1 MYIEIT
7 PTNNIVTFRYQT
19 TPDYDSEVIDFTRL
33 KQDLVV
39 TLKYENG
46 AWIASHNYN
55 QIATAIAEGVL
66 VRLTDETNSRYA
78 IMGEYGDDFYSFVTN
93 DGETCYFYKVTDA
106 DMWSLS
112 TSPAINVADNLTTN
126 DPDEALSAKQGVV
139 LKGMLDQITVE
150 GTDNVADM
158 NAALTGKEG
167 LTAGNDGSF
176 YGIAGTGGFRNNTI
190 PVVCEAGEQYTL
202 SFKAYTDGNS
212 STSGNGLRLEIHY
225 TDATSSAVN
234 CPNSTSAYTLFSKTS
249 TAGKTIDYISFNYVS
264 TANNVWYVKELQ
276 LRKGAEVL
284 PYIPPKSVVDFVARA
299 ELDTKEDVAN
309 KATTLS
315 PVPNNTRY
323 PSEKMMY
330 DSAIVPFRDITMPK
344 SSNIYDYAT
353 VGVINGYIVR
363 TTGAIGTNE
372 EYAAFTTGL
381 IPVKPN
387 HYYYLSNNYGTKG
400 IRCLKADS
408 TTKLKVLAPSN
419 GAEYSDW
426 YLPNA
431 DATDSVQN
439 GQFKTPADAAY
450 VQITVTP
457 LHTSEIGDYYKIMLE
472 DVGDAYDPSFVPSEY
487 APYSTERVVRNDC
500 LEIPVDPDA
509 GVKKE
514 LKILCVGNS
523 FTLDSMGYAPF
534 LLKNIDANCKLTIGV
549 AFISGSPIAQHLAYF
564 SGDSVTQ
571 GTTTY
576 YTESGVY
583 KKNANGTISTVT
595 YTYYKNVNGAP
606 WTTQNNA
613 QIDDF
618 INDEAWDIVT
628 FQQASAQSY
637 RDWATYFK
645 PFIYKLHKSL
655 ADVLDNPNF
664 RIGWLLT
671 HGASGGSDQ
680 GYYDRWLGTAHN
692 AQRVMENTGA
702 SVLFPYGTAVQN
714 LRTTSL
720 ISLGDGEHHNLTV
733 DDAHLQDGIG
743 CLCAAY
749 ANTLVLLQLFGED
762 TKGIIGNTI
771 RPDAAWLT
779 ANSVP
784 GTSLGQSGVIGITDA
799 NCFLAQM
806 AAIKGV
812 MAPYEVTDINVYEAI
827 SATYVTFDIEGYTLS
842 GIAGT
847 ATDPGTPAGKVFWL
861 AFDAGTYANF
871 GSTVIAAGQV
881 GIFSYDGS
889 SWAYTVKTI
898 IDTSD
903 FATAQQGEKADTAY
917 QKPTNG
923 IPASDLAEGVIPAPE
938 IFWATYGTT
947 TAAEIDAAV
956 AAGKAVMVEYN
967 GRTYSLTIS
976 TTTYIG
982 FGSAYSTSAGYAVIY
997 RNNNSWAYNNIGLE
1011 ASSNKITS
1019 LPDLITNRTSTTK
1032 YPSAKATFEGLGQYG
1047 IVSQTQTWSGTGS
1060 NPRTYTMSNQ
1070 VWGLIPQA
1078 NIDLFVSAG
1087 ATFNATTGYFELNGL
1102 TDISYEEMR
1111 AIYEAPHLTMCI
1123 DKAHRYAKQAIR
1135 TAIPARLSSSV
1146 NYSYFGGGSASMFC
1160 YNSTIETLLL
1170 AVTPTGI
1177 NDSLPLTTL
1186 YYAFESNYYIRCI
1199 KRLSLSPT
1207 SQNNT
1212 NVFKNCY
1219 SLEELE
1225 LQHIA
1230 KDVSIASASLL
1241 TLASVVYMVDNA
1253 ANTSAIT
1260 ITLHATAYARCQA
1273 DTTEYTYG
1281 GQTYTGILAYA
1292 SARNITLASA

>member
-19 TPDYDSEVIDFTRL
+19 TPDYDSEVIDFTQL

-112 TSPAINVADNLTTN
+112 TSPAINVADNLTTS
-126 DPDEALSAKQGVV
+126 DPDKALSAKQGVV
-139 LKGMLDQITVE
+139 LKGMLDQITI
-150 GTDNVADM
+150 GDTDNLADM
-158 NAALTGKEG
+158 YAALNGKAG
-167 LTAGNDGSF
+167 LTYDGNGAF
-176 YGIAGTGGFRNNTI
+176 YGIAGTGGFRGNEIDVT
-190 PVVCEAGEQYTL
+190 CEEGQQYTL

-276 LRKGAEVL
+276 LRKGTEVL
-284 PYIPPKSVVDFVARA
+284 PYLPPKSVVDFMARA
-299 ELDTKEDVAN
+299 GLETKEDVAN

-387 HYYYLSNNYGTKG
+387 TFYYLSNNYGTKG

-457 LHTSEIGDYYKIMLE
+457 LYVTEIGDYYKIMLE
-472 DVGDAYDPSFVPSEY
+472 EVGDAYDPSFVPSEY

-500 LEIPVDPDA
+500 LEIPVEGGGTPQ
-509 GVKKE
+509 KE
-514 LKILCVGNS
+514 LKILCFGNS
-523 FTLDSMGYAPF
+523 FTLDSMAYAPF
-534 LLKNIDANCKLTIGV
+534 LLKDIAEHCKLTIGV
-549 AFISGSPIAQHLAYF
+549 AYISGSPLAQHLAYL
-564 SGDSVTQ
+564 SGESVVQ

-576 YTESGVY
+576 YTEGGVY
-583 KKNANGTISTVT
+583 KKDANGTISTVT

-637 RDWATYFK
+637 KEWATYFE
-645 PFIYKLHKSL
+645 PYIYKIHESL
-655 ADVLDNPNF
+655 ANVLDNPNF

-680 GYYDRWLGTAHN
+680 GYYDRWLGTARN
-692 AQRVMENTGA
+692 AQRVMDKTGA

-762 TKGIIGNTI
+762 TKGVIGNTI

-827 SATYVTFDIEGYTLS
+827 SAAYVTFDIAGYTLS
-842 GIAGT
+842 GVAGT
-847 ATDPGTPAGKVFWL
+847 TTDPGAPAGKVFWL

-889 SWAYTVKTI
+889 SWTYTVKTI
-898 IDTSD
+898 ADLSD
-903 FATAQQGEKADTAY
+903 YATLNQLNAKYT
-917 QKPTNG
+917 KPEAG

-956 AAGKAVMVEYN
+956 AAGKAVMCYYN
-967 GRTYSLTIS
+967 SRVYYLALYSPTAATL
-976 TTTYIG
+976 Y
-982 FGSAYSTSAGYAVIY
+982 FGSTFSANGGYASLS
-997 RNNNSWAYNNIGLE
+997 RSTNSWAYDNPSLE
-1011 ASSNKITS
+1011 RASQKISDLAT
-1019 LPDLITNRTSTTK
+1019 LITNRASTTK
-1032 YPSAKATFEGLGQYG
+1032 YPSAKATFDGLGQYG

-1060 NPRTYTMSNQ
+1060 QPRTYVMSDLQ
-1070 VWGLIPQA
+1070 YGLIPQA
-1078 NIDLFVSAG
+1078 NIDLFTSAG
-1087 ATFNATTGYFELNGL
+1087 ATFNATTGYFELGQL
-1102 TDISYEEMR
+1102 TDISYEEMQMIYSCGIMSVFCGIAYAYFGDLRNR
-1111 AIYEAPHLTMCI
+1111 ANGKYVRSTLPIKRMGASQNLSYQFNNSYFEQVI
-1123 DKAHRYAKQAIR
+1123 FD
-1135 TAIPARLSSSV
+1135 IPAGIIGFQSV
-1146 NYSYFGGGSASMFC
+1146 NSCGSAF
-1160 YNSTIETLLL
+1160 NHTERLKHIDLLKWSGT
-1170 AVTPTGI
+1170 AAQTVT
-1177 NDSLPLTTL
+1177 N
-1186 YYAFESNYYIRCI
+1186 A
-1199 KRLSLSPT
+1199 
-1207 SQNNT
+1207 
-1212 NVFKNCY
+1212 Y
-1219 SLEELE
+1219 SLQDFTIMNLSVN
-1225 LQHIA
+1225 LSI
-1230 KDVSIASASLL
+1230 KDSSAL
-1241 TLASVVYMVDNA
+1241 TLASVVYIVDNA

-1273 DTTEYTYG
+1273 DTTEYIYG
-1281 GQTYTGILAYA
+1281 GNTYTGILAYA
-1292 SARNITLASA
+1292 SARNITIASA